1 MFCAFVHQ
9 HEILCYIFIYHYVL
23 PLKVVRIEVGSA
35 IDVLGIYIHFTL
47 YMSQSLAQLL
57 SISCLHI
64 PSTKQKFMNRYF
76 KIWIIEQIF
85 LGCFKEWDLNSVLPH
100 LFFLNVWIDITNIFC
115 RSHSGFLS
123 YGVFKDCS
131 CSCKMSIQILNP
143 EKPRYFLLIFFSFFF
158 CSWMNC
164 IIKLCRHDNIIIL
177 IISFIEISWWAEN
190 EHFTICV
197 CNKAINYIHNH
208 LKVVSQRKAA
218 YLLSLFTAG
227 DESCWVNVTLH
238 Y

>member
-100 LFFLNVWIDITNIFC
+100 LFFLMSELTLPIYSVDLIPAFWVM
-115 RSHSGFLS
+115 GFLKT
-123 YGVFKDCS
+123 VHVVVKCLFKYWTQKSLDIS
-131 CSCKMSIQILNP
+131 CWS
-143 EKPRYFLLIFFSFFF
+143 FFSFFF
-158 CSWMNC
+158 FVLGWIVLS
-164 IIKLCRHDNIIIL
+164 
-177 IISFIEISWWAEN
+177 
-190 EHFTICV
+190 
-197 CNKAINYIHNH
+197 NY
-208 LKVVSQRKAA
+208 AD
-218 YLLSLFTAG
+218 T
-227 DESCWVNVTLH
+227 TT
-238 Y
+238 

>member
-35 IDVLGIYIHFTL
+35 IDVLGIYINFTL

-100 LFFLNVWIDITNIFC
+100 LFFFNVWIDITNIFC

-158 CSWMNC
+158 LFLDELYYQIMPTRQHNNTHHIIYRNLMMSW
-164 IIKLCRHDNIIIL
+164 KGTFYYLCMQQ
-177 IISFIEISWWAEN
+177 S
-190 EHFTICV
+190 
-197 CNKAINYIHNH
+197 Y
-208 LKVVSQRKAA
+208 
-218 YLLSLFTAG
+218 
-227 DESCWVNVTLH
+227 
-238 Y
+238 